1 VDIKEIGE
9 SGLIQRIADTYQS
22 SHPSVIAGIGDDAAA
37 LKLSNQSILLTTSD
51 LLIEDIHFDLA
62 FTDSYHLGRKALAV
76 NLSDI
81 AAMGGTPRFFVV
93 SLALPAHFPLAFI
106 DDLYRGMTELASQFS
121 TILVGGDT
129 SASPQKLMISLTV
142 LGEGHPDHI
151 CLRRGAEAG
160 DSIFVTGTLG
170 DAALGLLSLQ
180 KNPAQGGETPLN
192 PLVAKHLS
200 PFPRIRE
207 GTLLANN
214 HFASSL
220 IDISDGL
227 FIDLKRILKAS
238 QKGATIQ
245 LKNLPLSKEFK
256 EFESSR
262 STNKINYALTGGEDY
277 ELLFTCSPEKE
288 EALLR
293 SAQEERFVITKIGT
307 ITDSEE
313 LLLLDQNEQPYPLD
327 SLGYD
332 HFRTIK

>member
-1 VDIKEIGE
+1 MDIKEIGE

-22 SHPSVIAGIGDDAAA
+22 SHSSVIAGIGDDAAA
-37 LKLSNQSILLTTSD
+37 LKVSNQTILLTTSD
-51 LLIEDIHFDLA
+51 LLIEDIHFDLR
-62 FTDSYHLGRKALAV
+62 FTDSYHLGRKSLAV

-93 SLALPAHFPLAFI
+93 SLALPTHFSLSFI
-106 DDLYRGMTELASQFS
+106 DELYRGMMEMASHFS
-121 TILVGGDT
+121 TLLVGGDT
-129 SASPQKLMISLTV
+129 NASPQKLMISLTV

-151 CLRRGAEAG
+151 CLRSGAQTG
-160 DSIFVTGTLG
+160 DFLFVTGTLG

-180 KNPAQGGETPLN
+180 KDPDSGRQTPLH

-200 PFPRIRE
+200 PLPRIKE
-207 GTLLANN
+207 GMLLANN

-227 FIDLKRILKAS
+227 LIDLNRILNAS
-238 QKGATIQ
+238 KKGATVR
-245 LKNLPLSKEFK
+245 LNDLPLSREFQ

-262 STNKINYALTGGEDY
+262 SFNKISYALTGGEDY
-277 ELLFTCSPEKE
+277 ELLFTCPPEKE

-293 SAQEERFVITKIGT
+293 SAHEKGLAVTKIGV

-313 LLLLDQNEQPYPLD
+313 LLLLDQNKQPYPLD
-327 SLGYD
+327 NLGYD
-332 HFRTIK
+332 HFRVKQ